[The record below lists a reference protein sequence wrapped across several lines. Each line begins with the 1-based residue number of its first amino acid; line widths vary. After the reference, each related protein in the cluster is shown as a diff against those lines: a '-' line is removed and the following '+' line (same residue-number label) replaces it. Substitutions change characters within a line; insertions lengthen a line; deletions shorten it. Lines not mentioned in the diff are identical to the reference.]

1 MKVAIVTSHPVQYQA
16 PLYRA
21 LAQRGIA
28 LTVMFGAR
36 WGAQAMREP
45 GFGVK
50 LRWDRPLLDGYD
62 HRFLRN
68 WGLGIS
74 ALGGSRLNAFAPFNP
89 GIVPQLLR
97 GGFDVVLVHGWS
109 SLTNW
114 LAMLT
119 ALAARIP
126 LVLRGETWQ
135 SERESRWRRALLN
148 TLFRRVAAFAAVG
161 SRNAGF
167 YLDAGV
173 PADRI
178 FIAPYS
184 VDSGFFASA
193 AKTTLATRHERRR
206 CAGIEPE
213 ELVVL
218 FSGKLVA
225 RKNPLI
231 IVDAIARCECKTRMV
246 MLAVGDGELRGW
258 LMQAADRLGVR
269 LRIAGFKNQS
279 ELPAMYALAD
289 VIVLPSPVEPW
300 GLVINEAMYFGLPA
314 IVTDAVG
321 AAADLV
327 EDGITGFVVGSG
339 DAEQL
344 AARLDLLA
352 TNPELVRRMG
362 QAARNTIASW
372 GIHEAAA
379 GIERA
384 CRYACSRRAADGEE
398 CAA

>member
-1 MKVAIVTSHPVQYQA
+1 
-16 PLYRA
+16 
-21 LAQRGIA
+21 
-28 LTVMFGAR
+28 
-36 WGAQAMREP
+36 
-45 GFGVK
+45 
-50 LRWDRPLLDGYD
+50 
-62 HRFLRN
+62 
-68 WGLGIS
+68 
-74 ALGGSRLNAFAPFNP
+74 
-89 GIVPQLLR
+89 
-97 GGFDVVLVHGWS
+97 
-109 SLTNW
+109 
-114 LAMLT
+114 MLT

-135 SERESRWRRALLN
+135 SERKSRWRRALLN

-206 CAGIEPE
+206 RAGIEPE
-213 ELVVL
+213 ELLVL

-231 IVDAIARCECKTRMV
+231 IVDAIARCKRKTRMV
-246 MLAVGDGELRGW
+246 MLAVGDGELRAA

-321 AAADLV
+321 ASADLV
-327 EDGITGFVVGSG
+327 QDGVTGFVIGSG

-352 TNPELVRRMG
+352 ASPELAGGMG
-362 QAARNTIASW
+362 QAARNKIASW
-372 GIHEAAA
+372 GIPEAAA
-379 GIERA
+379 GIEAA
-384 CRYACSRRAADGEE
+384 CRYACNRRAADGEE

>member
-21 LAQRGIA
+21 LARRGIA
-28 LTVMFGAR
+28 ITVMFGAR
-36 WGAQAMREP
+36 WGVQAMREP
-45 GFGVK
+45 GFGVE
-50 LRWDRPLLDGYD
+50 LRWDRPLLHGYD
-62 HRFLRN
+62 YRFLRN
-68 WGLGIS
+68 WGLGVA
-74 ALGGSRLNAFAPFNP
+74 ALGGPRLNALAPFNP

-135 SERESRWRRALLN
+135 SEHKSRWRRSLLAALLN
-148 TLFRRVAAFAAVG
+148 RVAAFAAVG
-161 SRNAGF
+161 SRNTGF
-167 YLDAGV
+167 YLRAGV
-173 PADRI
+173 PADKI
-178 FIAPYS
+178 FLAPYS
-184 VDSGFFASA
+184 VDSTFFASA
-193 AKTTLATRHERRR
+193 AKTTLATRPERRR
-206 CAGIEPE
+206 RAGIEPE

-218 FSGKLVA
+218 FSGKLVE

-231 IVDAIARCECKTRMV
+231 VVDAIARCARKARMV
-246 MLAVGDGELRGW
+246 MLAVGDGELRAA
-258 LMQAADRLGVR
+258 LMQAADRMGVR

-279 ELPAMYALAD
+279 ALPAMYALAD

-321 AAADLV
+321 ASADLV
-327 EDGITGFVVGSG
+327 QDSVTGFVVATG

-352 TNPELVRRMG
+352 ADPELARRMG
-362 QAARNTIASW
+362 QAARNRIAGW
-372 GIHEAAA
+372 GIPEAAA
-379 GIERA
+379 GIEAA
-384 CRYACSRRAADGEE
+384 CRYACSRRSAAGEE